1 MASGLESSDLWRQIP
16 PEEKF
21 DIMARAHACGIT
33 WAVVTIIVAST
44 MAIGLQLNWMLWASF
59 VTAPMIFQFA
69 AGKAWRDIKPC
80 IMLEYLAARSAA
92 RRYAYTSKAESL
104 DIELIFRG
112 RIERLFDQEN
122 IQEALDAKIENRTES
137 EVWIVLFNDAVVMM
151 SEQPGGAVAEFAHLV
166 NDRMILEAS
175 ALDGKGD
182 TSDNLTR
189 MFVNYANQPG
199 NDPVALAAIMRRR
212 GARFRPEE
220 LAALTVP
227 TLVVI
232 GDRDFAGPGDPLV
245 EALPDARHTVLRNT
259 DHFATPESF
268 GFIDAALEFLGA
280 VPA

>member
-182 TSDNLTR
+182 YSSNREVVLGAQKDRRAPLERVRLTSR
-189 MFVNYANQPG
+189 HS
-199 NDPVALAAIMRRR
+199 
-212 GARFRPEE
+212 
-220 LAALTVP
+220 AAL
-227 TLVVI
+227 VVFE
-232 GDRDFAGPGDPLV
+232 RKLKV
-245 EALPDARHTVLRNT
+245 LLEAAKTARALLEE
-259 DHFATPESF
+259 P
-268 GFIDAALEFLGA
+268 AAEPIEEEETSSRSGRRSTRR
-280 VPA
+280 